1 MIECGRNSIVI
12 RNVDFESQEYKK
24 FNYMFSLYDKI
35 QHKYSFSAFT
45 IIDNDI
51 YIPATVGSD
60 IVKTYF
66 PKKSITTNYKTTSK
80 SEQIDYVMKHKP
92 RDDLQQ
98 SAIDFLLKIRNDN
111 TCRSR
116 FLSLATGSGKTYVT
130 INFIS
135 QLKKRAL
142 IIVDTVD
149 LASQWKREFLNH
161 TNLSENDIRILSGSD
176 SVEKEEKTSDGKIY
190 IAIHRTLG
198 NILNEDTNALNRLM
212 NKLKIGIRVFDESH
226 VDFGN
231 ICRINSLSN
240 VMFTLYLTATPSRS
254 NFNDNSLYSKIFKS
268 VPYFNGKDI
277 SDEKYHT
284 VVLYKIDTK
293 PDMSAKLSV
302 KTRYGFSAA
311 RWANYVYNNGYDYF
325 IEALDKILTQF
336 QIIGSDRKL
345 AIMLPTIELIKKVKN
360 DLETRYPD
368 VDMGTFIGEIKKEK
382 RHDELDKKII
392 LTNDKIFDKGI
403 DVKNLDTL
411 INFVPFASTV
421 KTEQIIGR
429 LRNIEGRNVIL
440 IDVTDIGFEE
450 CVKQSKIRKRFYKKK
465 AKRIF
470 EN

>member
-1 MIECGRNSIVI
+1 MIEQGRNSIVI

-24 FNYMFSLYDKI
+24 FHYMFSLYDKI
-35 QHKYSFSAFT
+35 QHKYTFSAFSV
-45 IIDNDI
+45 IDNDI
-51 YIPATVGSD
+51 YIPATVGID
-60 IVKTYF
+60 IVKAYF
-66 PKKSITTNYKTTSK
+66 PKKSVTTNYKTTSK
-80 SEQIDYVMKHKP
+80 SEQIDYVMKHQP
-92 RDDLQQ
+92 RDDLQK

-111 TCRSR
+111 VCRSR

-142 IIVDTVD
+142 IIVDTTE

-161 TNLSENDIRILSGSD
+161 TNLQDSDIRILSGSE
-176 SVEKEEKTSDGKIY
+176 SVEKEEKASDGKIY

-198 NILNEDTNALNRLM
+198 NILNEDTNALNKLM

-231 ICRINSLSN
+231 ICRVNALSN

-268 VPYFNGKDI
+268 VPYFNGRDI

-293 PDMSAKLSV
+293 PDLSAKLSV

-311 RWANYVYNNGYDYF
+311 RWANYVYNDGYDYF
-325 IEALDKILTQF
+325 IEALDKIITQF

-360 DLETRYPD
+360 DLITRYPNI
-368 VDMGTFIGEIKKEK
+368 DMGTFIGEIKKEK

-411 INFVPFASTV
+411 INMVPFASTV

>member
-1 MIECGRNSIVI
+1 MIETGRSSIVI
-12 RNVDFESQEYKK
+12 RNVDLESKEYKK
-24 FNYMFSLYDKI
+24 FHHTFSVYDKI
-35 QHKYSFSAFT
+35 QHKHTFSAFT
-45 IIDNDI
+45 VIDNDV
-51 YIPATVGSD
+51 YVPASIGAET
-60 IVKTYF
+60 IKTYF
-66 PKKSITTNYKTTSK
+66 PKKSIITNYKTTSK
-80 SEQIDYVMKHKP
+80 SEQIDYVMKHPP
-92 RDDLQQ
+92 RDDLQK
-98 SAIDFLLKIRNDN
+98 SAIEFLLKIRHDND
-111 TCRSR
+111 CRSR

-142 IIVDTVD
+142 IIVDTTE
-149 LASQWKREFLNH
+149 LASQWKREFLSH
-161 TNLSENDIRILSGSD
+161 TNLNDEDIRILSGAE
-176 SVEKEEKTSDGKIY
+176 SVEREEKSSDGKIY

-198 NILNEDTNALNRLM
+198 NILNDDSNGLNKLM
-212 NKLKIGIRVFDESH
+212 NRLKIGIRVFDESH

-268 VPYFNGKDI
+268 IPYFNGKDI
-277 SDEKYHT
+277 NDEKYHT

-293 PDMSAKLSV
+293 PDISAKLSV
-302 KTRYGFSAA
+302 KTKYGFNAA
-311 RWANYVYNNGYDYF
+311 RWANYVYNDGYDYF
-325 IEALDKILTQF
+325 IEALDKIINQF
-336 QIIGSDRKL
+336 KLVESDRKT

-360 DLETRYPD
+360 DLTTRYPN

-382 RHDELDKKII
+382 RHDELEKKLI

-403 DVKNLDTL
+403 DVKALDTL